1 MKSAKEMERFGLD
14 KFGIQVIKP
23 SANFV
28 SRQKRFES
36 AKSEKSPALIGES
49 EAQAPGPGYYFKEIE
64 WIQTRRSGGKGWVN
78 PNTAQ

>member
-23 SANFV
+23 SANFA

-49 EAQAPGPGYYFKEIE
+49 EA
-64 WIQTRRSGGKGWVN
+64 
-78 PNTAQ
+78 